1 MIYLDSAA
9 TTFQKPLSVSY
20 AMQRAMRTMSSPGRG
35 GYAAARAA
43 EETAFRCRSLAA
55 ELFGVPSPEQVV
67 FTSNATHALNIAIR
81 SLVPEGG
88 RVAVSGYEHNAVT
101 RPLHALGARIKVAA
115 APLFD
120 RAALLRAFE
129 NSISPELDAV
139 VCTHVSNVF
148 GFVLPIEE
156 IAALCRAEGVPL
168 IVDASQSA
176 GILPFELDT
185 LGAAFI
191 AMPGHKGLY
200 GPQGTGLL
208 LCAHDAAPLLYG
220 GTGSASLEQTMPDF
234 LPDRLEA
241 GTHNMPGIAGLEAG
255 LRFVRER
262 RERIERHER
271 ALIARAAAAL
281 RGMDGVTVYAARDA
295 AEQVGVLS
303 FNLDGREPEETADA
317 LAQRGFALRSGL
329 HCAPYAHRTVGTLE
343 RNGAPERIRLHLGGG
358 YRRLCPCAAEHRAR
372 LKAALLKFMEN
383 SCSFSCFF
391 LRIILEYE

>member
-115 APLFD
+115 SPLFD

-303 FNLDGREPEETADA
+303 FNLDG
-317 LAQRGFALRSGL
+317 S
-329 HCAPYAHRTVGTLE
+329 C
-343 RNGAPERIRLHLGGG
+343 
-358 YRRLCPCAAEHRAR
+358 
-372 LKAALLKFMEN
+372 LLYT
-383 SCSFSCFF
+383 SPSP
-391 LRIILEYE
+391 RD

>member
-115 APLFD
+115 SPLFD

-148 GFVLPIEE
+148 GFVLPIKE
-156 IAALCRAEGVPL
+156 IAALCRAERVPL

-281 RGMDGVTVYAARDA
+281 RGMDGVTVYGIMRMPTCCSPCRSSRVHW
-295 AEQVGVLS
+295 QITCGL
-303 FNLDGREPEETADA
+303 L
-317 LAQRGFALRSGL
+317 LRSTL
-329 HCAPYAHRTVGTLE
+329 SILRCLEHSLPHR
-343 RNGAPERIRLHLGGG
+343 H
-358 YRRLCPCAAEHRAR
+358 
-372 LKAALLKFMEN
+372 
-383 SCSFSCFF
+383 
-391 LRIILEYE
+391 

>member
-1 MIYLDSAA
+1 MIYFDSGA
-9 TTFQKPLSVSY
+9 TTLRKPPEV
-20 AMQRAMRTMSSPGRG
+20 ARAMLRAMEQCASPGRG
-35 GYAAARAA
+35 GHEAAMAAAEAVYDCRVRAA
-43 EETAFRCRSLAA
+43 A
-55 ELFGVPSPEQVV
+55 LFDAQPEQIV
-67 FTSNATHALNIAIR
+67 FTMNATHALNMAIR
-81 SLVPEGG
+81 TLVSPGD
-88 RVAVSGYEHNAVT
+88 RVLISGFEHNAVV
-101 RPLHALGARIKVAA
+101 RPLYALGAETVIAGRA
-115 APLFD
+115 LFD
-120 RAALLRAFE
+120 PDDTLRAFRE
-129 NSISPELDAV
+129 RLDGGIRAV

-148 GFVLPIEE
+148 GYILPIGK
-156 IAALCRAEGVPL
+156 IAALCRERGVPL

-176 GILPFELDT
+176 GMLPVSLRK

-255 LRFVRER
+255 LRFVREKR
-262 RERIERHER
+262 GSIERHER

-303 FNLDGREPEETADA
+303 FNLDGREPEKTADA
-317 LAQRGFALRSGL
+317 LAQRGFALRGGL
-329 HCAPYAHRTVGTLE
+329 HCAPYAHRTAGTLP
-343 RNGAPERIRLHLGGG
+343 NGTVRLSVSAFTS
-358 YRRLCPCAAEHRAR
+358 AADIDAFTH
-372 LKAALLKFMEN
+372 ALR
-383 SCSFSCFF
+383 SIV
-391 LRIILEYE
+391 RG

>member
-1 MIYLDSAA
+1 M
-9 TTFQKPLSVSY
+9 
-20 AMQRAMRTMSSPGRG
+20 
-35 GYAAARAA
+35 
-43 EETAFRCRSLAA
+43 
-55 ELFGVPSPEQVV
+55 
-67 FTSNATHALNIAIR
+67 
-81 SLVPEGG
+81 
-88 RVAVSGYEHNAVT
+88 
-101 RPLHALGARIKVAA
+101 HALGARIKVAA
-115 APLFD
+115 SPLFD

-220 GTGSASLEQTMPDF
+220 GTAARRSSRPCRTSCRTSWRPV
-234 LPDRLEA
+234 
-241 GTHNMPGIAGLEAG
+241 THNMPGIAGLEAG

-271 ALIARAAAAL
+271 ALIARGRQAAL

-303 FNLDGREPEETADA
+303 FNLDGREPEKTADA
-317 LAQRGFALRSGL
+317 LAQRGFALRGGL
-329 HCAPYAHRTVGTLE
+329 HCAPYAHRTAGTLP
-343 RNGAPERIRLHLGGG
+343 NGTVRLSVSTFTS
-358 YRRLCPCAAEHRAR
+358 AADIDAFAHV
-372 LKAALLKFMEN
+372 
-383 SCSFSCFF
+383 
-391 LRIILEYE
+391 LRSIVRG

>member
-67 FTSNATHALNIAIR
+67 FASNATHALNIAIR

-115 APLFD
+115 SPLFD

-148 GFVLPIEE
+148 GFVLPIKE
-156 IAALCRAEGVPL
+156 IAA
-168 IVDASQSA
+168 
-176 GILPFELDT
+176 
-185 LGAAFI
+185 
-191 AMPGHKGLY
+191 
-200 GPQGTGLL
+200 

-317 LAQRGFALRSGL
+317 LAQRGFA
-329 HCAPYAHRTVGTLE
+329 PYAHRTAGTLP
-343 RNGAPERIRLHLGGG
+343 NGTVRLSVSAFTS
-358 YRRLCPCAAEHRAR
+358 AADIDAFAR
-372 LKAALLKFMEN
+372 V
-383 SCSFSCFF
+383 
-391 LRIILEYE
+391 LRSIVRG

>member
-1 MIYLDSAA
+1 MIYFDSGA
-9 TTFQKPLSVSY
+9 TTLRKPPEV
-20 AMQRAMRTMSSPGRG
+20 ARAMLRAMEQCASPGRG
-35 GYAAARAA
+35 GHEAAMAAAEAVYDCRVRAA
-43 EETAFRCRSLAA
+43 A
-55 ELFGVPSPEQVV
+55 LFDAQPEQIV
-67 FTSNATHALNIAIR
+67 FTMNATHALNMAIR
-81 SLVPEGG
+81 TLVSPGD
-88 RVAVSGYEHNAVT
+88 RVLISGFEHNAVV
-101 RPLHALGARIKVAA
+101 RPLYALGAETVIAGRA
-115 APLFD
+115 LFD
-120 RAALLRAFE
+120 PDDTLRAFRE
-129 NSISPELDAV
+129 RLDGGIRAV

-148 GFVLPIEE
+148 GYILPIGK
-156 IAALCRAEGVPL
+156 IAALCRERGVPL

-176 GILPFELDT
+176 GMLPVSLRK

-234 LPDRLEA
+234 LPDQLEA

-303 FNLDGREPEETADA
+303 FNLDGREPEKTADA
-317 LAQRGFALRSGL
+317 LAQRGFALRGGL
-329 HCAPYAHRTVGTLE
+329 HCAPYAHRTAGTLP
-343 RNGAPERIRLHLGGG
+343 NGTVRLSVSTFTS
-358 YRRLCPCAAEHRAR
+358 AADIDAFAHVLQSIVRG
-372 LKAALLKFMEN
+372 
-383 SCSFSCFF
+383 
-391 LRIILEYE
+391 

>member
-1 MIYLDSAA
+1 MIYFDSGA
-9 TTFQKPLSVSY
+9 TTLRKPPEV
-20 AMQRAMRTMSSPGRG
+20 ARAMLRAMEQCASPGRG
-35 GYAAARAA
+35 GHEAAMAAAEAVYDCRVRAA
-43 EETAFRCRSLAA
+43 A
-55 ELFGVPSPEQVV
+55 LFDAQPEQIV
-67 FTSNATHALNIAIR
+67 FTMNATHALNMAIR
-81 SLVPEGG
+81 TLVSPGD
-88 RVAVSGYEHNAVT
+88 RVLISGFEHNAVV
-101 RPLHALGARIKVAA
+101 RPLYALGAETVIAGRA
-115 APLFD
+115 LFD
-120 RAALLRAFE
+120 PDDTLRAFRE
-129 NSISPELDAV
+129 RLDGGIRAV

-148 GFVLPIEE
+148 GYILPIGK
-156 IAALCRAEGVPL
+156 IAALCRERGVPL

-176 GILPFELDT
+176 GMLPVSLRK

-317 LAQRGFALRSGL
+317 LAQRGFALRGGL
-329 HCAPYAHRTVGTLE
+329 HCAPYAHRTVGTLP
-343 RNGAPERIRLHLGGG
+343 NGTVRLSVSAFTS
-358 YRRLCPCAAEHRAR
+358 AADIDAFAHV
-372 LKAALLKFMEN
+372 
-383 SCSFSCFF
+383 
-391 LRIILEYE
+391 LRSIVRG

>member
-1 MIYLDSAA
+1 MPDVLKLEVQSVHNGEIHAKNTVDHMTHLPARLVSLHSSIQGWYAGDV
-9 TTFQKPLSVSY
+9 LS
-20 AMQRAMRTMSSPGRG
+20 TGTP
-35 GYAAARAA
+35 
-43 EETAFRCRSLAA
+43 
-55 ELFGVPSPEQVV
+55 
-67 FTSNATHALNIAIR
+67 
-81 SLVPEGG
+81 
-88 RVAVSGYEHNAVT
+88 
-101 RPLHALGARIKVAA
+101 
-115 APLFD
+115 
-120 RAALLRAFE
+120 RAFHIQDGDIAE
-129 NSISPELDAV
+129 CRIV
-139 VCTHVSNVF
+139 
-148 GFVLPIEE
+148 GPIEE

-191 AMPGHKGLY
+191 AMPGHKRLY

-220 GTGSASLEQTMPDF
+220 GTGSQSRDQAMPDF

-281 RGMDGVTVYAARDA
+281 CGMDGVTVYAARDA

-317 LAQRGFALRSGL
+317 LAQRGFALRGGL
-329 HCAPYAHRTVGTLE
+329 HCAPYAHRTAGTLP
-343 RNGAPERIRLHLGGG
+343 NGTVRLSVSAFTS
-358 YRRLCPCAAEHRAR
+358 AADIDAFAHV
-372 LKAALLKFMEN
+372 
-383 SCSFSCFF
+383 
-391 LRIILEYE
+391 LRSIVRG